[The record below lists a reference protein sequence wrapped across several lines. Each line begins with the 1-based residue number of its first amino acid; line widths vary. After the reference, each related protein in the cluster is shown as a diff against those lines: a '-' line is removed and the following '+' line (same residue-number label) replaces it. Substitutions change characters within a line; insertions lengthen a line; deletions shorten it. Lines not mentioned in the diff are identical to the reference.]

1 MQRVSDQKIL
11 LDLAPELRQLLD
23 SSGLSIRDLVRR
35 EGFDLA
41 IDVLPE
47 ELPGLD
53 EHGRERGIGTALM
66 GTAALS
72 LSLGAAAAIVILALS
87 KFYSDREQAPVLV
100 ETYIEKAETAPD
112 GSQRIRLVKDA
123 VFRSPERVDSPSEIE
138 VKLNLTDGVT
148 VRFLTGDQAAD

>member
-1 MQRVSDQKIL
+1 MPDQKIF
-11 LDLAPELRQLLD
+11 LDLSPDLRRLLEN
-23 SSGLSIRDLVRR
+23 SGLTIRDLVRR

-41 IDVLPE
+41 IELLPE

-53 EHGRERGIGTALM
+53 AEGRERGIGTALM
-66 GTAALS
+66 GTAALG

-100 ETYIEKAETAPD
+100 ETYLEKAETAPD
-112 GSQRIRLVKDA
+112 GSMRTRLVKDA
-123 VFRSPERVDSPSEIE
+123 VFRTPERADSASEIE

-148 VRFLTGDQAAD
+148 VRFLTGDRVTD

>member
-1 MQRVSDQKIL
+1 LSEQKIFFDLPPDLRRL
-11 LDLAPELRQLLD
+11 LEG
-23 SSGLSIRDLVRR
+23 SGLTIRDLVRR

-53 EHGRERGIGTALM
+53 EEGRERGIGTVLM

-87 KFYSDREQAPVLV
+87 KFYSEREQAPVLV
-100 ETYIEKAETAPD
+100 ETYLEQTETAPD
-112 GSQRIRLVKDA
+112 GSSRTRLVKDN
-123 VFRSPERVDSPSEIE
+123 VFRTPERADSPSEIE
-138 VKLNLTDGVT
+138 AKLNLTDGVT
-148 VRFLTGDQAAD
+148 VRFLTGERAAD